1 MFLPNEV
8 CVVTVYES
16 RPCQDLPCFHG
27 PRYLK
32 EEGRGVWELSCLR
45 LECLLGEIVMEDI

>member
-16 RPCQDLPCFHG
+16 RPCQDLLCFHG
-27 PRYLK
+27 PLYLK
-32 EEGRGVWELSCLR
+32 EEGELSCLR
-45 LECLLGEIVMEDI
+45 LQCLLGEIVMEAI